1 MAKTTD
7 RPGPLPVQSVGRCL
21 DLLEA
26 VAAEELGL
34 VAVAERAG
42 VGPSTAYRL
51 LSTLMER
58 GYVTR
63 SPQTGQFRLG
73 HKLVELASAA
83 RQDSE
88 RLRAAIHPHLRAL
101 RDATGETAN
110 LVVLDGLSIVYVDQV
125 ESSRAVRMFT
135 TIGRRVPLHASGGGK
150 AIAAFA
156 PPELVDDL
164 VAQGLERLT
173 PHTLATPKRLRADLA
188 RVRER
193 GYAVDDEEY
202 EAGVICVA
210 APIFGQSGEIVAA
223 ASISGP
229 AARMQEHELDAL
241 GATVREHTRA
251 ASADIGAGADAG
263 GVVAAGA

>member
-1 MAKTTD
+1 MAKTNG
-7 RPGPLPVQSVGRCL
+7 RSGPLPVQSVGRSL

-26 VAAEELGL
+26 VAEEELGL
-34 VAVAERAG
+34 VALAERAG
-42 VGPSTAYRL
+42 LGPSTAYRI

-73 HKLVELASAA
+73 SKLVELAAAA
-83 RQDSE
+83 RQGNE
-88 RLRAAIHPHLRAL
+88 RLRTAVRPHLRAL

-110 LVVLDGLSIVYVDQV
+110 LVMLDGLSIVYVDQV

-156 PPELVDDL
+156 PGELVDDL
-164 VAQGLERLT
+164 LVHGLDRLT
-173 PHTLATPKRLRADLA
+173 PHTLATAAALRSDLA

-193 GYAVDDEEY
+193 GYAIDHEEY
-202 EAGVICVA
+202 EEGVICVA
-210 APIFGQSGEIVAA
+210 APIFGPNGETVAA

-229 AARMQEHELDAL
+229 AARMLEHDLDAL
-241 GATVREHTRA
+241 GATVLQHTRT
-251 ASADIGAGADAG
+251 ASADVGADGAL
-263 GVVAAGA
+263 AAGA